1 MTFGS
6 TNLDHKNEALDV
18 DGANISTRKLTNLD
32 FLQKQFININ
42 HLAHRLS
49 YPLAALY
56 YWSLMGGLD
65 VSVLFLGRLGT
76 SCLRCTYTFKI
87 ERGGVES
94 KFRSIEGCLGFFT
107 HTTTTLEN
115 NTSLASVTTVQR
127 LALSQLNYVGN
138 QIVDNQLSFCP
149 HCVALKIQI
158 KRK

>member
-1 MTFGS
+1 M
-6 TNLDHKNEALDV
+6 KPYV

-32 FLQKQFININ
+32 FLQKQFYNIN